1 MTFDYFDFLLLWP
14 HRSDM
19 KLFFGAVNMTHNRLH
34 TYTYIDDTHFSLFFY
49 IKPAIIRQH
58 HMIFIVKS
66 DAESDG
72 DDVIELIQLLDLVF
86 NKDLFKIFHLKGL
99 FV

>member
-1 MTFDYFDFLLLWP
+1 MVQNNFQLMTFDYFDFLLLWP

-19 KLFFGAVNMTHNRLH
+19 KLFFGAVNMTHNRLQ

-58 HMIFIVKS
+58 QMIFIVKS

-72 DDVIELIQLLDLVF
+72 DDVIELIQLLELVF
-86 NKDLFKIFHLKGL
+86 NKDHF
-99 FV
+99 